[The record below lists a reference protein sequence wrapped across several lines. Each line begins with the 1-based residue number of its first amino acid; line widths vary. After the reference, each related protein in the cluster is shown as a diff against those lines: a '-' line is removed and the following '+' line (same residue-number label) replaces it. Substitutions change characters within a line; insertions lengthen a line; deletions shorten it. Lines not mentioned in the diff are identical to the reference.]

1 MPLPQRGCNITQSTC
16 DALSR
21 TGDVSLP
28 RPRCSNSCCY
38 NKPHRAGS
46 QRRVDIESSTLFSS
60 ALIRETTASLQ
71 YNTTQHIAAGS
82 TILSTFGPPDR
93 LRLSRSPHRL
103 RWLERVLAH
112 LYFSSSTLLVLY
124 CDSISYTALLLIL
137 CNTLDTFSSFAY
149 FFLFLFFY
157 YYFILAFMHI
167 YSTSMEGGWGQTSS
181 DD

>member
-21 TGDVSLP
+21 TGHVSLP
-28 RPRCSNSCCY
+28 RPRRSNTCCY

-82 TILSTFGPPDR
+82 TILSTLGHLTGCVYLALHTVFAGSSGY
-93 LRLSRSPHRL
+93 LRIF
-103 RWLERVLAH
+103 
-112 LYFSSSTLLVLY
+112 YFSSSTLLVLY
-124 CDSISYTALLLIL
+124 CDSISYTL
-137 CNTLDTFSSFAY
+137 FS
-149 FFLFLFFY
+149 
-157 YYFILAFMHI
+157 
-167 YSTSMEGGWGQTSS
+167 
-181 DD
+181 